1 MNRKRIAVDLAKS
14 VFKIAESD
22 GNGKVMMTSSSSCKT
37 RESIDYSL

>member
-37 RESIDYSL
+37 RDSTDYSL